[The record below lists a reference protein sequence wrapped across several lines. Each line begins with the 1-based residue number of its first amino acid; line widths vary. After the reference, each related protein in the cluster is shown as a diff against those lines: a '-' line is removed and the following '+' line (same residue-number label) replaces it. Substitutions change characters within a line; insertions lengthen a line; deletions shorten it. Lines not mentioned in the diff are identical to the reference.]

1 MDIGRWFTAHPET
14 VGETY
19 SEHLGM
25 ATSFG
30 YRMVLAGVAC
40 ILHGVLPFLFVSTGS
55 RAVAEL
61 HKQMIAGRTARSVP
75 RTLHVDILN
84 SQAR

>member
-1 MDIGRWFTAHPET
+1 
-14 VGETY
+14 
-19 SEHLGM
+19 M